1 MMGTEAMGTTK
12 RTLNDLALFGG
23 PPAFVSPMHVGR
35 PNIGDRRR
43 LLERIEV
50 ALDRKWLS
58 NQGVLLDEFE
68 SRVAEFV
75 GAEHCVAVCNATIG
89 LQLVAR
95 ALDFAGEV
103 IVPSFT
109 FAGTPHAMSWIGLTP
124 VFCEIDSATHNLDP
138 VMVEQAITPATTA
151 ILAVHLW
158 GRACPVDELTEIA
171 QRRGLRLVFDAA
183 HAFGCTYK
191 GRPIGTFGDAEV
203 FSFHATKF
211 VNSAEGGAIT
221 TNDGDLA
228 RRLRSIRAFG
238 FTGYDTVLE
247 LGTNA
252 KMNELSAAMGLT
264 SLDSFDEF
272 IDANRRNYDCYQRA
286 FAGVDGVRLIDYEDG
301 ERHNRQ
307 YVVLEVTHATDPGRR
322 RDDLIA
328 ALHAENVLAR
338 RYFFPGCHR
347 MMPYSAGDI
356 SLPITEDVADRVLVL
371 PTGIS
376 VTDDDIDL
384 ISSIITVALNHHA
397 ELRRRV
403 GAPSFTG

>member
-1 MMGTEAMGTTK
+1 MGTVK
-12 RTLNDLALFGG
+12 QTLNDLALFGG
-23 PPAFVSPMHVGR
+23 SPAYVNPIHVGR
-35 PNIGDRRR
+35 PSIGDRQR
-43 LLERIEV
+43 LFERIDV
-50 ALDRKWLS
+50 ALERKWLS
-58 NQGVLLDEFE
+58 NQGILLDEFE
-68 SRVAEFV
+68 SRVAKFV
-75 GAEHCVAVCNATIG
+75 DTEHCVAVCNATIG

-95 ALDFAGEV
+95 ALEFSGEV

-109 FAGTPHAMSWIGLTP
+109 FAGTPQAMSWIGLTP
-124 VFCEIDSATHNLDP
+124 VFCDIDSATHNLDP
-138 VMVEQAITPATTA
+138 ALVEQAITPATSA

-183 HAFGCTYK
+183 HAFACTHK

-228 RRLRSIRAFG
+228 RRLRSIRGFG
-238 FTGYDTVLE
+238 FTGYDTVAE

-252 KMNELSAAMGLT
+252 KMSELSAAMGLT
-264 SLDSFDEF
+264 SLDSVDEF
-272 IDANRRNYDCYQRA
+272 IDANLRNYDRYRRA
-286 FAGVDGVRLIDYEDG
+286 LDRVDGVKLIDYEDG

-307 YVVLEVTHATDPGRR
+307 YVVMEVTQATGPGRR
-322 RDDLIA
+322 RDDLVA

-347 MMPYSAGDI
+347 MVPYSARDI
-356 SLPITEDVADRVLVL
+356 SLPVTEDVADRVIVL

-376 VTDDDIDL
+376 VTDDDID
-384 ISSIITVALNHHA
+384 IICSIIKVALNHDA

-403 GAPSFTG
+403 SELS

>member
-1 MMGTEAMGTTK
+1 MGTVK
-12 RTLNDLALFGG
+12 RRLNDLALFGG

-43 LLERIEV
+43 LFERIEV

-58 NQGVLLDEFE
+58 NQGILLDEFE
-68 SRVAEFV
+68 SRVADFV
-75 GAEHCVAVCNATIG
+75 GAEHCVAVCNATVG

-95 ALDFAGEV
+95 ALDFSGEV

-109 FAGTPHAMSWIGLTP
+109 FAGTPQAMSWIGLTP
-124 VFCEIDSATHNLDP
+124 TFCEIDSATHNLDP
-138 VMVEQAITPATTA
+138 AMVERAITPATTA

-191 GRPIGTFGDAEV
+191 GQPIGTGGQAEV

-228 RRLRSIRAFG
+228 RRLRSIRGFG
-238 FTGYDTVLE
+238 FTGYDTVAE

-252 KMNELSAAMGLT
+252 KMSELSAAMGLT
-264 SLDSFDEF
+264 SLASFDAF
-272 IDANRRNYDCYQRA
+272 IDANHRNYDHYWGA
-286 FAGVDGVRLIDYEDG
+286 LDGVDGIRLIAYEDG

-307 YVVLEVTHATDPGRR
+307 YVVLEVTHAPEPGRR
-322 RDDLIA
+322 RDDLVA
-328 ALHAENVLAR
+328 ALHADNVLAR

-347 MMPYSAGDI
+347 MMPYAARDI
-356 SLPITEDVADRVLVL
+356 SLPITEDVADRVIVL

-376 VTDDDIDL
+376 VTDIDID
-384 ISSIITVALNHHA
+384 IICSIIKVALSHQA
-397 ELRRRV
+397 EVRRRV
-403 GAPSFTG
+403 GAPS